1 VAKLPT
7 HNPVFR
13 FIWTADS
20 YVSSALFETWDLL
33 KRASSAYSSWLYRY
47 FRISGLS
54 RLFFGLVDDGLT
66 LGTIFLFGLLAYA
79 LPPFSGS
86 GDVWNRGRE
95 YAVTF
100 TDANGEII
108 GRRGIRQD
116 DAIPLEEIPPHLI
129 KAVLATE
136 DARFFDHFGIDIIGT
151 LRAVVRNAKN
161 DGVVQ
166 GGSSITQQ
174 VAKNI
179 FLSPERT
186 LRRKVN
192 EAFFALWIEAHLTK
206 EEILK
211 LYLDRSY
218 LGGGAYG
225 VEAAAQFYFGKS
237 VRDVS
242 VSESAILAGLFKA
255 PTNYAP
261 HQDLEAARGRA
272 NVVLYRMLD
281 AGFISQGDLLQA
293 RRNPAAIVAA
303 KNITASDWFLDY
315 AYQDTIDV
323 LEKYGLTKDFV
334 IEVKTSV
341 DVKLQ
346 NASQEIM
353 NDVIDTLGPD
363 GRFTQ
368 GASVTMAPDG
378 AVKAI
383 VGGRDYEVSQFNRA
397 TDAERQSGSSFKP
410 YVYLAAL
417 LDGHTPNERV
427 VDGPVSVG
435 GWSPGNY
442 KDEFHG
448 ATTLTIALAK
458 SYNSIP
464 VKLMQAMGGRAG
476 RDKIIKVAHDVG
488 VQGELET
495 WPPMVLGT
503 SALTLLD
510 LSTGYATFAGGG
522 KLARPYAVLEIRKAN
537 GDLIYERSKVVE
549 PAPQVVPE
557 DKIAELNAMMEQ
569 VVKAGTA
576 RSADLEV
583 LPQAGKTGTNQG
595 YRDAWYV
602 GYTGNNVTGVWV
614 GNDDFSPMNDIT
626 GGKVPAPAWKRI
638 MEVAE
643 ADLPP
648 VSLAGV
654 PYDERFVVAAEAKAK
669 RLAEEKGA
677 TTTEDA
683 IAATPPSDTKT
694 GVAGVTMASTAAEE
708 APAATPEQ
716 QPVVEESDAVLNGM
730 FSMFEKRKAAKS
742 AAVNQ
747 SAQQPRVKRSKKQRT
762 EKNAG
767 TIYDI
772 ATPYSP
778 YNEPKPREA
787 REKRSFIDKLLG
799 RNPNKKRKK
808 KLFFEF

>member
-1 VAKLPT
+1 MARLPT
-7 HNPVFR
+7 RNWLFR
-13 FIWTADS
+13 VLWTADS
-20 YVSSALFETWDLL
+20 FVSSALFESWARIR
-33 KRASSAYSSWLYRY
+33 RAASAYSSFLYR
-47 FRISGLS
+47 FRLRPFG
-54 RLFFGLVDDGLT
+54 RLVTWAADDALTFGT
-66 LGTIFLFGLLAYA
+66 LFAFGLLAFA
-79 LPPFSGS
+79 LPPFSGT

-95 YAVTF
+95 YAVTL
-100 TDANGEII
+100 TDVNGEII

-116 DAIPLEEIPPHLI
+116 DAIPLDEIPPVLI

-136 DARFFDHFGIDIIGT
+136 DARFFDHFGVDLIGT
-151 LRAVVRNAKN
+151 ARAVVRNAKQ
-161 DGVVQ
+161 GGTVQ

-174 VAKNI
+174 VAKNL

-186 LRRKVN
+186 LQRKVH
-192 EAFFALWIEAHLTK
+192 EAFFALWIESHLPK
-206 EEILK
+206 EDILK

-225 VEAAAQFYFGKS
+225 VEAASQFYFGKS
-237 VRDVS
+237 VRDVTLP
-242 VSESAILAGLFKA
+242 EAAILAGLFKA

-261 HQDLEAARGRA
+261 HQDIEASRGRA

-281 AGFISQGDLLQA
+281 AGFITQGELLQA
-293 RRNPAAIVAA
+293 RRNPAPIVAA

-315 AYQDTIDV
+315 AYEDTMDV

-334 IEVKTSV
+334 IEVKTTI
-341 DVKLQ
+341 DTKLQ
-346 NASQEIM
+346 NASQAIM

-383 VGGRDYEVSQFNRA
+383 VGGRNYEESQFNRA

-417 LDGHTPNERV
+417 LDGHTPDERV

-464 VKLMQAMGGRAG
+464 VKLMQAMGGREG
-476 RDKIIKVAHDVG
+476 RNKIIKAAHDVG

-510 LSTGYATFAGGG
+510 LSTGYATFAAGG
-522 KLARPYAVLEIRKAN
+522 KQARPYAVLEIRRAN
-537 GDLIYERSKVVE
+537 GELIYSREKNVK
-549 PAPQVVPE
+549 PAPQAVPE
-557 DKIAELNAMMEQ
+557 ETIAELNAMMLQ
-569 VVKAGTA
+569 VVKAGTG
-576 RSADLEV
+576 RQADLEGI
-583 LPQAGKTGTNQG
+583 PQGGKTGTNQG

-602 GYTGNNVTGVWV
+602 GYTANNVTGVWV
-614 GNDDFSPMNDIT
+614 GNDDFTPMNDIT

-643 ADLPP
+643 AGVEPKG
-648 VSLAGV
+648 LAGV
-654 PYDERFVVAAEAKAK
+654 PYDESFQIAAEAKAK
-669 RLAEEKGA
+669 RLAEENKTA
-677 TTTEDA
+677 DV
-683 IAATPPSDTKT
+683 AAASADGTSQLLLPA
-694 GVAGVTMASTAAEE
+694 VADEVA
-708 APAATPEQ
+708 AATPEQ
-716 QPVVEESDAVLNGM
+716 EPAVADANDVLKGM
-730 FSMFEKRKAAKS
+730 FNLFEKDKVRK
-742 AAVNQ
+742 VN
-747 SAQQPRVKRSKKQRT
+747 AQGNGRRTKKQRQRRQQYA
-762 EKNAG
+762 EQRNG
-767 TIYDI
+767 ESIYNLPS
-772 ATPYSP
+772 ANTR
-778 YNEPKPREA
+778 REA
-787 REKRSFIDKLLG
+787 KGSFFDRLFG
-799 RNPNKKRKK
+799 GNKKKTTKK
-808 KLFFEF
+808 KKFFEF

>member
-1 VAKLPT
+1 
-7 HNPVFR
+7 
-13 FIWTADS
+13 
-20 YVSSALFETWDLL
+20 VSSALFSIWQAM
-33 KRASSAYSSWLYRY
+33 KGAGSAYSSWLYRY

-66 LGTIFLFGLLAYA
+66 LGTVFLFGLLAFA

-100 TDANGEII
+100 TDVNGEII

-116 DAIPLEEIPPHLI
+116 DAVPLEEIPPHLI

-136 DARFFDHFGIDIIGT
+136 DARFFDHFGIDVIGT
-151 LRAVVRNAKN
+151 ARALARNAK
-161 DGVVQ
+161 GTSGVQ

-186 LRRKVN
+186 IQRKVR
-192 EAFFALWIEAHLTK
+192 EAFFALWIEANLTK

-225 VEAAAQFYFGKS
+225 VEAASQFYFGKS
-237 VRDVS
+237 VRDVTL
-242 VSESAILAGLFKA
+242 SEAAILAGLFKA

-281 AGFISQGDLLQA
+281 TGFISQGELMQA
-293 RRNPAAIVAA
+293 RRNPAQVVPSR
-303 KNITASDWFLDY
+303 NPESPDWFLDW
-315 AYQDTIDV
+315 AYLDTLEV
-323 LEKYGLTKDFV
+323 LEKNNITKEFV
-334 IEVKTSV
+334 IEVKSTINLA
-341 DVKLQ
+341 LQ
-346 NASQEIM
+346 RESQRILNE
-353 NDVIDTLGPD
+353 VIDTQGID

-378 AVKAI
+378 AVRAI
-383 VGGRDYEVSQFNRA
+383 VGGRDYENSKFNRA
-397 TDAERQSGSSFKP
+397 TQAYRQSGSSFKP
-410 YVYLAAL
+410 FVYLAAL
-417 LDGHTPNERV
+417 LDGHTPDERV
-427 VDGPVSVG
+427 IDGPVSVG

-448 ATTLTIALAK
+448 ATTLTVALAK

-464 VKLMQAMGGRAG
+464 VKLMQEMGGRAG

-522 KLARPYAVLEIRKAN
+522 KLARPYAVLEIRRTN
-537 GDLIYERSKVVE
+537 GDVIYDRSKVVE
-549 PAPQVVPE
+549 PAAQVVPE
-557 DKIAELNAMMEQ
+557 DKIAELNAMMLQ

-576 RSADLEV
+576 RSADLEAV
-583 LPQAGKTGTNQG
+583 PQAGKTGTNQG
-595 YRDAWYV
+595 YRDAWYI

-614 GNDDFSPMNDIT
+614 GNDDFTPMNDIT
-626 GGKVPAPAWKRI
+626 GGRVPAPAWKRI

-643 ADLPP
+643 MGLPP
-648 VSLAGV
+648 ASLVGV
-654 PYDERFVVAAEAKAK
+654 PYDETFVAAAEAKAK
-669 RLAEEKGA
+669 RLAEEQGA
-677 TTTEDA
+677 TTTDDA
-683 IAATPPSDTKT
+683 IASAPAVDPVIPAVAVTP
-694 GVAGVTMASTAAEE
+694 GAEE

-716 QPVVEESDAVLNGM
+716 PVAAAESNDVLNGM
-730 FSMFEKRKAAKS
+730 FGLFEKRKRAQAEQVS
-742 AAVNQ
+742 Q
-747 SAQQPRVKRSKKQRT
+747 IEDQQPRVKRSKKERAA
-762 EKNAG
+762 EKRAG

-772 ATPYSP
+772 ATPY
-778 YNEPKPREA
+778 NGKAEPE
-787 REKRSFIDKLLG
+787 REKRSFIDKLFG

-808 KLFFEF
+808 KLFFDF